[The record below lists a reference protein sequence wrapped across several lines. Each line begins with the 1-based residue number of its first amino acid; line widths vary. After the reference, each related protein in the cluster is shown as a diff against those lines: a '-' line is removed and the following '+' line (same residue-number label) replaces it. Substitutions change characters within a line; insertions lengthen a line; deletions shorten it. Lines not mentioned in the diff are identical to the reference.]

1 MKHGK
6 EVLAATSNM
15 TGIFS
20 SLLSVKIPTAL
31 LFCILLKFFPFQIV
45 EAFHHIRRNL
55 GGQQADTAF

>member
-1 MKHGK
+1 
-6 EVLAATSNM
+6 M